1 MSGQDLVKQEL
12 TNFMQTHLGGG
23 SLDCVDEIVL
33 QYMTGVLEDLGTPD
47 SSEDSFDVDQFVEMM
62 DAYQP
67 GFGQIDSIQVC
78 EWMFNLAGKLTQAR
92 EKENTPP
99 PSRSCTDDS
108 TKLPKTNL
116 STKRPEAGQG
126 NTRLDEER
134 TSQQQDETEEAAE
147 EERDSLREE
156 FEGQVRLLCEMFPSC
171 ASLEAQHCLV
181 VANGDMEHAVQLVME
196 RQQSGECMQAY
207 QPGKKRQALRSKD
220 DGHLKKDII
229 AKYSYVDVDDDTREH
244 RPIAP
249 KSEPKKLV
257 RYLDSQVVSKKGE
270 RYTEVKSSETEDMKK
285 TYVNLKPA
293 RKYRFH

>member
-1 MSGQDLVKQEL
+1 MSGQDLVRQEL
-12 TNFMQTHLGGG
+12 TSFMQTHLGGV

-33 QYMTGVLEDLGTPD
+33 QYMTGVLEDLGSPD

-62 DAYQP
+62 EAYQP

-78 EWMFNLAGKLTQAR
+78 EWMFSLAGKLAQAR

-99 PSRSCTDDS
+99 PSRSGTDDS
-108 TKLPKTNL
+108 TKPLKTKL
-116 STKRPEAGQG
+116 SSKTPEVAQD
-126 NTRLDEER
+126 NTRLGKEK
-134 TSQQQDETEEAAE
+134 SSKNQDKTAETEGEDRE
-147 EERDSLREE
+147 SLQE
-156 FEGQVRLLCEMFPSC
+156 FEEQVRLLCEMFPAC
-171 ASLEAQHCLV
+171 ASLEAKHCLV

-207 QPGKKRQALRSKD
+207 QPGKKRQALRSQD

-229 AKYSYVDVDDDTREH
+229 AKYSYVDVDDDMREH

-257 RYLDSQVVSKKGE
+257 RYLNNEVVSKKGE
-270 RYTEVKSSETEDMKK
+270 RYTEVKSPEMEDMKK